1 MIDETGTKSVEQVIG
16 FDELDLQRTIDVNTQ
31 LGFKFVLRNELWQ
44 KYLQDHPDL
53 TPTVSPPPQKN

>member
-1 MIDETGTKSVEQVIG
+1 VIG

-31 LGFKFVLRNELWQ
+31 LGFKFVFRNEPWE

-53 TPTVSPPPQKN
+53 TPPVGPPPQKKPAEFLVRSEPH